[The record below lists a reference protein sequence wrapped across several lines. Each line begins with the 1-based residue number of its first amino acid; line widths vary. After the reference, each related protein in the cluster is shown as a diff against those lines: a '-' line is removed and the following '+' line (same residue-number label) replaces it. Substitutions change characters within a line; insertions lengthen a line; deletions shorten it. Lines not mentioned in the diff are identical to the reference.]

1 MNSPLVARLGFLS
14 HRFPGSIM
22 SAFKLPATAVFALSL
37 AACAGSPDGMGPG
50 PRENTG
56 TLLGAGSGA
65 LLGAAV
71 AGSGTGNRLAGA
83 AVGGLLG
90 GLIGNRIG
98 AALDDEDRQRAY
110 AAQMDAL
117 ERGRP
122 GAPVSWRNPDSGR
135 YGTIVPGPAYQ
146 EAGRNCRSFTHT
158 IYIDG
163 RPQTARG
170 TACRNPDG
178 SWTSLG

>member
-1 MNSPLVARLGFLS
+1 
-14 HRFPGSIM
+14 M
-22 SAFKLPATAVFALSL
+22 SASKFVAKFAALAVIGLTL
-37 AACAGSPDGMGPG
+37 AACAGSPDGSGPG

-56 TLLGAGSGA
+56 TLLGAGGGA

-71 AGSGTGNRLAGA
+71 AGGGTGNRLAGA
-83 AVGGLLG
+83 AIGGLLG

-98 AALDDEDRQRAY
+98 AALDDEDKKRAY
-110 AAQMDAL
+110 AAQMEAL
-117 ERGRP
+117 DRGPP

-135 YGTIVPGPAYQ
+135 YGNIVPGPQYQ
-146 EAGRNCRSFTHT
+146 QSGRNCRAFTHT

-163 RPQTARG
+163 TPQTSRG

-178 SWTSLG
+178 TWTSVG

>member
-1 MNSPLVARLGFLS
+1 MSVSKLVAVAVLGL
-14 HRFPGSIM
+14 
-22 SAFKLPATAVFALSL
+22 AL
-37 AACAGSPDGMGPG
+37 AGCAGSPDGTG

-56 TLLGAGSGA
+56 TLVGAGTGA

-71 AGSGTGNRLAGA
+71 TGGGVGSKLAGA

-98 AALDDEDRQRAY
+98 ASLDDDDKQRAY

-117 ERGRP
+117 ERGP
-122 GAPVSWRNPDSGR
+122 SGAPVSWKNPDSGR
-135 YGTIVPGPAYQ
+135 YGSIVPGPAYQ
-146 EAGRNCRSFTHT
+146 NSGRNCRSYTHT

-163 RPQTARG
+163 RPETSRG

-178 SWTSLG
+178 TWTPLA

>member
-1 MNSPLVARLGFLS
+1 MFLIDQ
-14 HRFPGSIM
+14 PGVLM
-22 SAFKLPATAVFALSL
+22 SALKMIASAALGLTL
-37 AACAGSPDGMGPG
+37 AGCAGSSDGSGPG

-56 TLLGAGSGA
+56 TLLGAGGGA

-71 AGSGTGNRLAGA
+71 AGGGTGNRLAGA

-98 AALDDEDRQRAY
+98 ASLDEQDRERAY

-117 ERGRP
+117 ERGP
-122 GAPVSWRNPDSGR
+122 SGAPVTWKNPDSGR
-135 YGTIVPGPAYQ
+135 YGTIVPGPAYVDR
-146 EAGRNCRSFTHT
+146 GHNCRSYTHT

-163 RPQTARG
+163 QPQTARG

-178 SWTSLG
+178 TWTPLT